1 MGLFNLK
8 KNEKTIFEHDN
19 CAFLKKHDYLEPDYH
34 VCNQDNYEIA
44 AKSGNIDALL
54 FLDITLKEHNEIGN
68 NILAWTK
75 DFWGERWGNEK
86 PLYPILNDDESNKKF
101 PEYAA
106 AQENLWSYRLKVVA
120 HIDELTGEALSKA
133 LKKESPLNNEI
144 IQVKWNDQIMC
155 YISKSNCSKVKM
167 HFISN
172 LVSPEIKNTLKEMII
187 QYNTPIQ
194 RSINNQVN
202 EYVKIECAGEI
213 KTIELNDKVKLIIA
227 DGVLNGLMN
236 IDLYNRTLLIFDRNI
251 ELYEKMLAHT
261 NIIENNHNH
270 QTIKQSVV
278 LTP

>member
-1 MGLFNLK
+1 MSLFNLK
-8 KNEKTIFEHDN
+8 KNERTIFEHDN

-194 RSINNQVN
+194 RHINNQVN
-202 EYVKIECAGEI
+202 GYVKIECAGKI
-213 KTIELNDKVKLIIA
+213 STIELNDTIKLIIA

-236 IDLYNRTLLIFDRNI
+236 IDLHNKTLLIFDRNI
-251 ELYEKMLAHT
+251 DLYEKMLTNTNVIEGNNAHQST
-261 NIIENNHNH
+261 
-270 QTIKQSVV
+270 KQSIIFN
-278 LTP
+278 P